1 MTIGLRGWLS
11 VAMAGLALVVAVLAT
26 AIYSAFAVRATVG
39 ASAERARA
47 LAQEAAVLSSRAAS
61 GLSAEEAIRAVG
73 SDPLLAGLFR
83 SALASDPTLIDMGV
97 FDPRGRALAHSLP
110 DRRGQTQ
117 APRPPLEALA
127 GDGALEQSVRILGPP
142 ATFDEVV
149 PLRAGEQAFGEV
161 RVGVS
166 TTLLR
171 AQLLEQLR
179 AGLWVALGALLI
191 AMGVAVVFAH
201 LLTKRVRDAV
211 TGLER
216 LREGEF
222 GHRLHVE
229 GRDELA
235 LLASSI
241 NALGE
246 RLESARTR
254 AAMGHVDPG
263 ELIDATGKMAEWA
276 RVASGLAH
284 EMADPLNAAALHL
297 GHLKRKWKDAPPE
310 AARHLTVLESELKR
324 LEQIVVGFRR
334 FAMLGEMRPTWFN
347 PGELLADIAER
358 AETALR
364 EQRTTLQ
371 VERGALPQRFWGDT
385 ALIRQAVSNLI
396 SNAEEAMP
404 GGGDIT
410 LRARGDEGSL
420 EIEVADRGAGIP
432 ADVLPRIFD
441 LYFTTRPEGT
451 GIGLAVVQQVARMH
465 GGTVRIDSHAGE
477 GTRVAMRLPVKRAEA
492 VEVGA

>member
-1 MTIGLRGWLS
+1 MTVGLRGWLS
-11 VAMAGLALVVAVLAT
+11 LAMAGTALVVALLAT
-26 AIYSAFAVRATVG
+26 GIYSAFAVRATVT

-61 GLSAEEAIRAVG
+61 GLSAEEAVAAVR

-97 FDPRGRALAHSLP
+97 FDPRGHAMAHSQP
-110 DRRGQTQ
+110 DRRGEAQ
-117 APRPPLEALA
+117 ASRPPLESLDSGNAVTQA
-127 GDGALEQSVRILGPP
+127 VRILGPP
-142 ATFDEVV
+142 ATYDEVV
-149 PLRAGEQAFGEV
+149 PLSAGETSFGEV

-191 AMGVAVVFAH
+191 AMGVAVAFAQ
-201 LLTKRVRDAV
+201 LRTRRVRDAV

-216 LREGEF
+216 LTEGEF
-222 GHRLHVE
+222 GHRLQVE

-246 RLESARTR
+246 RLQSARTK
-254 AAMGHVDPG
+254 AALGHVDPG
-263 ELIDATGKMAEWA
+263 ELLDATGKMAEWA

-297 GHLKRKWKDAPPE
+297 GHLKRKWKDASPE
-310 AARHLTVLESELKR
+310 ATRHLTVLESELKR

-334 FAMLGEMRPTWFN
+334 FAMLGEMRATWFN
-347 PGELLADIAER
+347 PGELLHDIAER
-358 AETALR
+358 AEGALR
-364 EQRTTLQ
+364 EQRTTLR
-371 VERGALPQRFWGDT
+371 VERGALPERFWGDT

-404 GGGDIT
+404 GGGDIV
-410 LRARGDEGSL
+410 LRARGDDESL
-420 EIEVADRGAGIP
+420 EIEVADNGPGIP

-465 GGTVRIDSHAGE
+465 GGKVQIDSQSGG
-477 GTRVAMRLPVKRAEA
+477 GTCVAMQLPLRSAEP
-492 VEVGA
+492 VGAGV

>member
-1 MTIGLRGWLS
+1 MGLRGWLS
-11 VAMAGLALVVAVLAT
+11 LAMASVALVVAILAT
-26 AIYSAFAVRATVG
+26 AIYSAFAVRATVR
-39 ASAERARA
+39 ASADRAAA
-47 LAQEAAVLSSRAAS
+47 LAQEAAVLVSRAAS
-61 GLSAEEAIRAVG
+61 GLSATEAVQAVAK
-73 SDPLLAGLFR
+73 DPLLAGLFR

-97 FDPRGRALAHSLP
+97 FDPAGRAMAHSQP
-110 DRRGQTQ
+110 DLTGARQ
-117 APRPPLEALA
+117 AGRPPLERLTEASVVT
-127 GDGALEQSVRILGPP
+127 QSVRILGPP
-142 ATFDEVV
+142 ETFDEIV
-149 PLRAGEQAFGEV
+149 PLKAGSAAFGEV

-171 AQLLEQLR
+171 AQLLGQLS
-179 AGLWVALGALLI
+179 AGLWVALGALLL
-191 AMGVAVVFAH
+191 AMGVAVAFAQ
-201 LLTKRVRDAV
+201 LLTRRVRDAV

-222 GHRLHVE
+222 GHRLNVE

-246 RLESARTR
+246 RLESARLK

-263 ELIDATGKMAEWA
+263 ELLDATGKMAEWA

-297 GHLKRKWKDAPPE
+297 GQLKRKLQDAPPE
-310 AARHLTVLESELKR
+310 AMRHLNVLESELKR

-334 FAMLGEMRPTWFN
+334 FAMLGEMRATWFN

-358 AETALR
+358 AEETLR
-364 EQRTTLQ
+364 EQRTKLT
-371 VERGALPQRFWGDT
+371 VERTSLPERFWGDT

-404 GGGDIT
+404 GGGEIR
-410 LRARGDEGSL
+410 LRASGGGDTL

-441 LYFTTRPEGT
+441 LYFTTRPQGT

-477 GTRVAMRLPVKRAEA
+477 GTHVALRLPLKLQEP

>member
-1 MTIGLRGWLS
+1 MSVGLRGWLS
-11 VAMAGLALVVAVLAT
+11 LAMAGTALVVALLAT
-26 AIYSAFAVRATVG
+26 GIYSAFAVRATVS
-39 ASAERARA
+39 ASAERAHA
-47 LAQEAAVLSSRAAS
+47 LAQEAAVLSSRSAS
-61 GLSAEEAIRAVG
+61 GLSAEEAVHAVG
-73 SDPLLAGLFR
+73 ADPLIAGLFR

-97 FDPRGRALAHSLP
+97 FDPRGRAMAHSQP
-110 DRRGQTQ
+110 DRRGEVQ
-117 APRPPLEALA
+117 ASRPPLELLDE
-127 GDGALEQSVRILGPP
+127 GGALMQTLRILGPP
-142 ATFDEVV
+142 ATYDEVV
-149 PLRAGEQAFGEV
+149 PLSAGETSFGQV

-191 AMGVAVVFAH
+191 AMGVAVAFAQ
-201 LLTKRVRDAV
+201 LLTRRVREAV

-216 LREGEF
+216 LTEGEF
-222 GHRLHVE
+222 GHRLQVE

-246 RLESARTR
+246 RLESARTQ
-254 AAMGHVDPG
+254 AALGQVDPG
-263 ELIDATGKMAEWA
+263 ELLDATGKMAEWA

-310 AARHLTVLESELKR
+310 ATRHLAVLESELKR

-334 FAMLGEMRPTWFN
+334 FAMLGEMHATGFS
-347 PGELLADIAER
+347 PGDLLADIAER
-358 AETALR
+358 AEGALR
-364 EQRTTLQ
+364 EQRTALR
-371 VERGALPQRFWGDT
+371 VERGPLPERFWGDT
-385 ALIRQAVSNLI
+385 ALIRQAVANLI

-404 GGGDIT
+404 GGGEIV
-410 LRARGDEGSL
+410 LRARGDETAL
-420 EIEVADRGAGIP
+420 EIEVADNGPGIP
-432 ADVLPRIFD
+432 PDVLPRIFD

-465 GGTVRIDSHAGE
+465 GGTVLIDSNGGR
-477 GTRVAMRLPVKRAEA
+477 GTRVMVRLPVKNAER
-492 VEVGA
+492 VEVAV

>member
-11 VAMAGLALVVAVLAT
+11 LAMAGLALVVALLAT
-26 AIYSAFAVRATVG
+26 AIYSAFAVRATVT

-47 LAQEAAVLSSRAAS
+47 LAQEAAVLSSHAAS
-61 GLSAEEAIRAVG
+61 GLSADDAVRAVG
-73 SDPLLAGLFR
+73 RDPLLAGLFR
-83 SALASDPTLIDMGV
+83 SSLASDPTLIDMGV
-97 FDPRGRALAHSLP
+97 FDPAGRAMAHSQP

-117 APRPPLEALA
+117 AFRP
-127 GDGALEQSVRILGPP
+127 ALEQLDDGGVLLQSLRMLGPA
-142 ATFDEVV
+142 ATYDEVV
-149 PLRAGEQAFGEV
+149 PLRAGDVAFGEV

-171 AQLLEQLR
+171 AQLFAQLR
-179 AGLWVALGALLI
+179 AGLWVALCALLI
-191 AMGVAVVFAH
+191 AMAVAVVFAQ
-201 LLTKRVRDAV
+201 LLTRRVRDAV

-222 GHRLHVE
+222 GHRLAVE

-241 NALGE
+241 NALGA
-246 RLESARTR
+246 RLEAARLN
-254 AAMGHVDPG
+254 AAMGHVDPR
-263 ELIDATGKMAEWA
+263 ELLDATGKMAEWA
-276 RVASGLAH
+276 KVASGLAH

-297 GHLKRKWKDAPPE
+297 GHLKRKWTEATPE
-310 AARHLTVLESELKR
+310 ATRHLTVLESELKR

-334 FAMLGEMRPTWFN
+334 FAMLGEMKPTWFN
-347 PGELLADIAER
+347 PGELLADIVER
-358 AETALR
+358 AEETLR
-364 EQRTTLQ
+364 EQRTTLA
-371 VERGALPQRFWGDT
+371 VERDALPDQFWGDT

-410 LRARGDEGSL
+410 LHARGAEGTL
-420 EIEVADRGAGIP
+420 EIEVADRGPGIP

-441 LYFTTRPEGT
+441 LYFTTRADGT

-465 GGTVRIDSHAGE
+465 GGTVQIDSRDGK
-477 GTRVAMRLPVKRAEA
+477 GTRVALRLPVKNVEA
-492 VEVGA
+492 VAVAP